1 MAQELLAQLQAGT
14 AKFSDVLAYIEA

>member
-14 AKFSDVLAYIEA
+14 AKFSDVL